1 MGSVGDAVAMPTLEG
16 YAGVESEGICVGESV
31 AREGTFVGVS
41 GDGPVVGVSELIK
54 LLGTDVLEGAGVG
67 DPIGN

>member
-1 MGSVGDAVAMPTLEG
+1 VR
-16 YAGVESEGICVGESV
+16 
-31 AREGTFVGVS
+31 REGTFVGVS